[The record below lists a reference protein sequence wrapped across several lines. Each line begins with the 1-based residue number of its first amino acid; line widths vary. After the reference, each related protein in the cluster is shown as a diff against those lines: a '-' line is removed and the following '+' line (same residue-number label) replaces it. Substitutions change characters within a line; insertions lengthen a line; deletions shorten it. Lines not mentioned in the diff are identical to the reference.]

1 MKNNLIYANKMLQY
15 SYHLKKSLIC
25 IVIKQIYPVPV
36 FLATGQPSTFICADS
51 QLRCSSN
58 FHQHQLP
65 VSIFGVFT
73 VVYGIPETRTHYS
86 SLKTAARLSTYPE
99 RSCTLHH
106 SAAIV
111 IKYLGMV
118 RDVSSFLSF
127 INTIIYFLCVDFS
140 HIVGLW
146 SILIGI
152 MWSEGQKI
160 HRTQVIRLCRFLC
173 A

>member
-1 MKNNLIYANKMLQY
+1 M
-15 SYHLKKSLIC
+15 SLSKFIPSQC
-25 IVIKQIYPVPV
+25 SWQLVSRQHSFVQIRSCVAP
-36 FLATGQPSTFICADS
+36 LTFINTSFPS
-51 QLRCSSN
+51 Q
-58 FHQHQLP
+58 F
-65 VSIFGVFT
+65 FGVFT

-160 HRTQVIRLCRFLC
+160 HRTQVTRLCRFLC

>member
-1 MKNNLIYANKMLQY
+1 MSLSKFIPSQCSWQLVSRQHSFVQTRSCVAPLIFINT
-15 SYHLKKSLIC
+15 S
-25 IVIKQIYPVPV
+25 
-36 FLATGQPSTFICADS
+36 FPSQF
-51 QLRCSSN
+51 
-58 FHQHQLP
+58 
-65 VSIFGVFT
+65 FGVFT

-86 SLKTAARLSTYPE
+86 SFKTAARLSTYPE

-127 INTIIYFLCVDFS
+127 INTIIYFLCVDFF

-160 HRTQVIRLCRFLC
+160 HRTQVTRLCRFLC

>member
-1 MKNNLIYANKMLQY
+1 MSLSKFIPSQCSWQLVSRQHSFVQTRSCVAPLIFINT
-15 SYHLKKSLIC
+15 S
-25 IVIKQIYPVPV
+25 
-36 FLATGQPSTFICADS
+36 FPSQF
-51 QLRCSSN
+51 
-58 FHQHQLP
+58 
-65 VSIFGVFT
+65 FGVFT

-86 SLKTAARLSTYPE
+86 SLKTAARLSTYPK

-160 HRTQVIRLCRFLC
+160 HRTQVTRLCRFLC
-173 A
+173 P

>member
-1 MKNNLIYANKMLQY
+1 MSLSKFIPSQCSWQLVSRQHSFVQTRSCVAPLIFINI
-15 SYHLKKSLIC
+15 S
-25 IVIKQIYPVPV
+25 
-36 FLATGQPSTFICADS
+36 FPSQF
-51 QLRCSSN
+51 
-58 FHQHQLP
+58 
-65 VSIFGVFT
+65 FGVFT

-127 INTIIYFLCVDFS
+127 INTIIYFLCVDFF

-160 HRTQVIRLCRFLC
+160 HRTQVTRLCRFLC